1 MNKYTYYSK
10 AVEVKRALGQRV
22 PAITIAILKSN
33 GNTVA
38 SQTHKVTPSKVESF
52 ENGDMGA
59 DELGVKGWILDPA
72 DHYSGYADH
81 YSGYAEKDPD
91 FWPF

>member
-33 GNTVA
+33 GNTVD
-38 SQTHKVTPSKVESF
+38 SQTHKVTPSKVELF

-72 DHYSGYADH
+72 DHYSGY
-81 YSGYAEKDPD
+81 GEKDPE

>member
-33 GNTVA
+33 GNTVD

-72 DHYSGYADH
+72 GD
-81 YSGYAEKDPD
+81 YSGYAEKDVE

>member
-10 AVEVKRALGQRV
+10 VIEVKRALDQRAL
-22 PAITIAILKSN
+22 AITIAIIKSN

-38 SQTHKVTPSKVESF
+38 SQTHKVTPSRAYMF
-52 ENGDMGA
+52 ECGEMGA

-72 DHYSGYADH
+72 DHYSGYA
-81 YSGYAEKDPD
+81 EKDPS
-91 FWPF
+91 FSLV

>member
-10 AVEVKRALGQRV
+10 AVEVKRALGQRAT
-22 PAITIAILKSN
+22 AITIAILKSN
-33 GNTVA
+33 GNTVD
-38 SQTHKVTPSKVESF
+38 SQTHKVAPSKVELF

-72 DHYSGYADH
+72 DHYSGYA
-81 YSGYAEKDPD
+81 EKDPD